1 MFEIISANSRLT
13 LLSVKAYESGLNRK
27 MLIPLKEARLPE
39 IVQKMIFIPTVFKVK
54 PWLNSTVP
62 SVWTCTLQSR
72 HGTITLTAPTLAPAS
87 LTCSSWCTQSTGQ
100 SAPPI
105 SLFQGNVHGTLVE
118 GEGSVQWTSLCLDQP
133 LLFLRTLITVST

>member
-1 MFEIISANSRLT
+1 
-13 LLSVKAYESGLNRK
+13 

-39 IVQKMIFIPTVFKVK
+39 IVKKVIFIPIVFQVK
-54 PWLNSTVP
+54 PWLSSTVP

-118 GEGSVQWTSLCLDQP
+118 GEGSVQWTSLCLDQ
-133 LLFLRTLITVST
+133 LLLIFANINNFINISYLN